1 MFVQVLWEVKLP
13 TPAVILNS
21 KNHQKSFTALSML
34 ENGIS
39 IDPDFSNF
47 SRLTVEVVVLFPKD
61 CHEGTMVKLC
71 AETEWCS
78 TCQCLLSRPRFG
90 VWRLGLTSEASK
102 IFGTKL
108 GGEFVN
114 CDPGPQQFF
123 VGQSWRWWDFSCY
136 AWGFGI
142 GMKKKRWGWC
152 DVDGL
157 QYMDADGDGKQGA
170 RITLLGRKLLGMVV
184 FVPTSPHFSNF
195 SLTKSLD
202 QSSW

>member
-142 GMKKKRWGWC
+142 GMKKNAEVGVMLMVSSTWMQMEMESKVQESPCWEENYLGWWF
-152 DVDGL
+152 L
-157 QYMDADGDGKQGA
+157 YQLHL
-170 RITLLGRKLLGMVV
+170 IFPIFPLPNL
-184 FVPTSPHFSNF
+184 
-195 SLTKSLD
+195 
-202 QSSW
+202 